1 MQNEQK
7 REVKPGL
14 WRWELV
20 KQHAPNHLFDVEVI
34 GVVAACIF
42 KVLVA
47 MEEVK

>member
-1 MQNEQK
+1 MDS
-7 REVKPGL
+7 RYGL
-14 WRWELV
+14 GRGKARL
-20 KQHAPNHLFDVEVI
+20 I